1 VSRSRSRLL
10 ALVSATVLISALVP
24 AASAAKPTPPPA
36 PTRPKA
42 DRAIFFASDGMRPD
56 LMERFASEGDMPTYQ
71 AVMNAGVRGANGL
84 KQAFPPNT
92 GVGWYTLATGA
103 WPGEH
108 GSTNNTF
115 HRTGESEFNNRVS
128 LGASILQADTIQ
140 QAAERQGLKVASV
153 EWVGSRTHNLA
164 GPVIDFR
171 NFFSGRGVL
180 TSPAVPAEQAG
191 AAAFGVSY
199 QVAVV
204 APASGWTNAPA
215 GDDVVAPP
223 KQTSLSVATTFAAQN
238 PNRIYDAYIYDSV
251 VDGTAAYD
259 SMILTRT
266 GVAKDAGQAAT
277 NLNAGEWDE
286 IRLTGADGLINARA
300 GQTAGFYVKL
310 ISLASDLSTFKLY
323 FTSVSRAIA
332 SCACDPNFESTLVDR
347 FPTSTAA
354 DFAPLEA
361 GIIDED
367 TYVEQGLKWADFH
380 WGALDY
386 ILTTVQPD
394 TDLLMLG
401 NPVTDE
407 FSHQFLALTVPTDI
421 DGDPNPYFDDLTNDD
436 ILDGRVVA
444 REGYIRAAYHE
455 ADQTLDRALDHMGG
469 LSQTAVFASSDHG
482 FAPQWFAVNASK
494 ALVDLGLQE
503 REQSS
508 NCREAASDPGTT
520 TPGDTLVKECHAGG
534 TVQFYVNLAGRDPTS
549 GNTPQVP
556 LGPPADPLVNY
567 NAVRQQIVDYFTN
580 LTDPANPGKQVVE
593 RVFLKEELGDVDGTN
608 SFHPNRSGDVVV
620 VFRPPYQSDAATPGR
635 LIAFSQFFGQH
646 GYLPDLVDIARSVN
660 MHGTFVAAGPGIRH
674 TGPIA
679 NVNAVDL
686 APTLSYLLGIDRP
699 HNASGRILHE
709 ITTKPT
715 FKTIQ
720 ILDISDYH
728 GQLVPLTEASDNLPS
743 PPGANPT
750 FSIGGSAFLKP
761 WFDRYQALEPT
772 RTITV
777 AAGDSVG
784 ATPPIS
790 SFFGD
795 TPTMEL
801 MNLMGVDLDGL
812 GNHNFDK
819 GSEYLRETLIPL
831 ATFKFVS
838 ANVVFPATGEPP
850 AEWSKSRTVKLD
862 GIDVGIIGF
871 TNDDA
876 PTLVFPGAF
885 DPFVV
890 TNSTD
895 AVNKRAAQLDNQKK
909 MGPIVAMGH
918 LGATAGTL
926 TAPTGP
932 AVDLADASRKVDVVI
947 GDHTDF
953 QVLSRRPNG
962 TLLIENRSKGLRFT
976 RVSLVVDPA
985 TAATIYTTAD
995 FHKPWAGAVIADP
1008 AIQARIDELTAELQP
1023 ILGTTIGT
1031 ASKEILRSDA
1041 CGRSDGR
1048 LCESLIGNVVT
1059 DAMRSA
1065 YESIGVQFA
1074 ITNSGGLRDRLTCPP
1089 AGGGTGFCPPSTPP
1103 PHVITRGQVLAVLPF
1118 GNVVSTVT
1126 VTGAELKLFLENGV
1140 SQMPAFNGRFAQVSG
1155 LCFTYNIAAA
1165 AGSRVTGAVVA
1176 NPDGTCG
1183 TTAVD
1188 LTAATSYKIA
1198 INDFMA
1204 SGGDSYPVVN
1214 TRPGYAT
1221 QNIMDQVLADYITA
1235 NSPVNP
1241 SVLAPPNGRINCVG
1255 ATCPPLTPSP

>member
-1 VSRSRSRLL
+1 MSRSRSRLL
-10 ALVSATVLISALVP
+10 ALVSATVLITALVP

-56 LMERFASEGDMPTYQ
+56 LMERFASEGSMPTYQ
-71 AVMNAGVRGANGL
+71 AVMNAGVKGANGL

-92 GVGWYTLATGA
+92 GVGWYTLATGT

-115 HRTGESEFNNRVS
+115 HRTGEADFNNRVG

-180 TSPAVPAEQAG
+180 TTPAVPAEQAG

-199 QVAVV
+199 QVAAV
-204 APASGWTNAPA
+204 APASGWTNTPA
-215 GDDVVAPP
+215 GDPVAPP

-238 PNRIYDAYIYDSV
+238 PNRIYDIYIYDSV
-251 VDGTAAYD
+251 VDGTVAYD
-259 SMILTRT
+259 SVLMTRT
-266 GVAKDAGQAAT
+266 GVAKDASQAAT

-286 IRLTGADGLINARA
+286 IRLTGADGLIGPRA

-310 ISLASDLSTFKLY
+310 ISLASDLSSFKLY

-367 TYVEQGLKWADFH
+367 TYVEQGLKWAGFH

-386 ILTTVQPD
+386 IMTTVQPD

-421 DGDPNPYFDDLTNDD
+421 DGDPNPYFDDLTNDNVP
-436 ILDGRVVA
+436 DGRVAA
-444 REGYIRAAYHE
+444 REGYIRDAYHE

-482 FAPQWFAVNASK
+482 FAPQWFAVNTSK
-494 ALVDLGLQE
+494 ALQDLGFGP
-503 REQSS
+503 EQG
-508 NCREAASDPGTT
+508 NCRAVPATK
-520 TPGDTLVKECHAGG
+520 VKECHAGG
-534 TVQFYVNLAGRDPTS
+534 TVQFYLDLAGRDPAGAFLS
-549 GNTPQVP
+549 GNACPCANEPQVP
-556 LGPPADPLVNY
+556 AADY
-567 NAVRQQIVDYFTN
+567 NAVRNTIKNYFLN
-580 LTDPANPGKQVVE
+580 LTDPANPGKKVVE
-593 RVFLKEELGDVDGTN
+593 KVFFKEELGNVDGTN

-620 VFRPPYQSDAATPGR
+620 VFRPPYQSDAATPGQ
-635 LIAFSQFFGQH
+635 LFAFSQFFGQH
-646 GYLPDLVDIARSVN
+646 GYLPDLVNIARSVN

-679 NVNAVDL
+679 NVNAIDL

-699 HNASGRILHE
+699 QNSSGRILHE

-728 GQLVPLTEASDNLPS
+728 GQLVPLSEASDNLPS
-743 PPGANPT
+743 PPGANPAAL
-750 FSIGGSAFLKP
+750 IGGSACLKP
-761 WFDRYQALEPT
+761 WFDRFQALEPT

-790 SFFGD
+790 AFFGD

-819 GSEYLRETLIPL
+819 GSEYLRNTLIPP
-831 ATFKFVS
+831 ADFKFVS
-838 ANVVFPATGEPP
+838 ANVVFPNSGEPP
-850 AEWSKSRTVKLD
+850 AEWSKSRTFKLD
-862 GIDVGIIGF
+862 GIDVAIIGF

-876 PTLVFPGAF
+876 TTLVFPGAF
-885 DPFVV
+885 DPFVI
-890 TNSTD
+890 TDSTE

-918 LGATAGTL
+918 LGATAGTV

-932 AVDLADASRKVDVVI
+932 AVELADAVKKVDVVI

-962 TLLIENRSKGLRFT
+962 TLLVENRSKGLRFT

-985 TAATIYTTAD
+985 TAATIYTSAD
-995 FHKPWAGAVIADP
+995 FHKPWAGAVTADP
-1008 AIQARIDELTAELQP
+1008 AIQARIDDLTAELQP
-1023 ILGTTIGT
+1023 ILGTVIGT
-1031 ASKEILRSDA
+1031 ASKEILRSDT
-1041 CGRSDGR
+1041 CGRADGR
-1048 LCESLIGNVVT
+1048 LCESLVGNVVT

-1065 YESIGVQFA
+1065 YDSIGVQFA
-1074 ITNSGGLRDRLTCPP
+1074 ITNSGGLRDRLTCPA
-1089 AGGGTGFCPPSTPP
+1089 AGGGTGFCPVSTPP
-1103 PHVITRGQVLAVLPF
+1103 PYQITRGQVLAVLPF

-1126 VTGAELKLFLENGV
+1126 VTGAELKAFLENGV
-1140 SQMPAFNGRFAQVSG
+1140 SQMPGANGRFPQVSG
-1155 LCFTYNIAAA
+1155 LCFTYNIGAA
-1165 AGSRVTGAVVA
+1165 AGSRVSGAVVA

-1183 TTAVD
+1183 TTPVD
-1188 LTAATSYKIA
+1188 LTAGTSYKIA

-1214 TRPGYAT
+1214 TKPDYAT

-1241 SVLAPPNGRINCVG
+1241 SVLGPPNGRINCVG
-1255 ATCPPLTPSP
+1255 ATCPVLTPSP

>member
-1 VSRSRSRLL
+1 MSRPRSRVL
-10 ALVSATVLISALVP
+10 ALFSAMVLITSLVP

-56 LMERFASEGDMPTYQ
+56 LMEGFAAAGDMPTYK
-71 AVMNAGVRGANGL
+71 ALMDAGVKGANGL

-92 GVGWYTLATGA
+92 GVGWYTLATGT

-115 HRTGESEFNNRVS
+115 HRTGESDFNNRVS
-128 LGASILQADTIQ
+128 LGANILQADTIQ

-199 QVAVV
+199 QVAAV
-204 APASGWTNAPA
+204 APASGWTNTPA
-215 GDDVVAPP
+215 GDDTVAPP
-223 KQTSLSVATTFAAQN
+223 RQTSLLVATTFAAQN
-238 PNRIYDAYIYDSV
+238 PTRVYDIYIYDSI

-266 GVAKDAGQAAT
+266 GVAKDASRAAT

-310 ISLASDLSTFKLY
+310 ISLASDMSTFKLY

-332 SCACDPNFESTLVDR
+332 TCACDPNFESTLVDR

-367 TYVEQGLKWADFH
+367 TYVEQGLMWADFH
-380 WGALDY
+380 WSALDY

-421 DGDPNPYFDDLTNDD
+421 DGDPNPYFDDLTNDNVP
-436 ILDGRVVA
+436 DGRLAA
-444 REGYIRAAYHE
+444 RQGYIRDAYHE

-469 LSQTAVFASSDHG
+469 LSQTAVFATSDHG

-494 ALVDLGLQE
+494 ALQDLGFGP
-503 REQSS
+503 EQG
-508 NCREAASDPGTT
+508 NCRAVPATK
-520 TPGDTLVKECHAGG
+520 VKECHAGG
-534 TVQFYVNLAGRDPTS
+534 TVQFYIDLAGRDPAGAFLS
-549 GNTPQVP
+549 GNACPCANEPQVP
-556 LGPPADPLVNY
+556 AADYNSVRNTIKNY
-567 NAVRQQIVDYFTN
+567 FLN
-580 LTDPANPGKQVVE
+580 LTDPADPGKKVVE
-593 RVFLKEELGDVDGTN
+593 KVFLKEELGNVDGTN

-620 VFRPPYQSDAATPGR
+620 VFRPPYQSDAATPGQ
-635 LIAFSQFFGQH
+635 LFAFSQFFGQH
-646 GYLPDLVDIARSVN
+646 GYLPDLVNIPRSVN

-679 NVNAVDL
+679 NVNAIDL

-699 HNASGRILHE
+699 QNASGRILHE
-709 ITTKPT
+709 ITTRPT

-743 PPGANPT
+743 PPGANPVAQ
-750 FSIGGSAFLKP
+750 IGGSAFLKP
-761 WFDRYQALEPT
+761 WFDRFQALEPT

-790 SFFGD
+790 AFFGD
-795 TPTMEL
+795 KPTIEL

-819 GSEYLRETLIPL
+819 GSEYLRNTLIPL
-831 ATFKFVS
+831 ADFKFVS
-838 ANVVFPATGEPP
+838 ANVVFPGTDEPP
-850 AEWSKSRTVKLD
+850 AEWSKSRTFTLD
-862 GIDVGIIGF
+862 GMDVGIIGF

-876 PTLVFPGAF
+876 TTLVFPGAF
-885 DPFVV
+885 DPFVI
-890 TNSTD
+890 TDSTD
-895 AVNKRAAQLDNQKK
+895 AVNDRAAQLDRQKK
-909 MGPIVAMGH
+909 IGPIVAMGH
-918 LGATAGTL
+918 LGATAGTV

-932 AVDLADASRKVDVVI
+932 VVDLADAVDNVDVVI

-953 QVLSRRPNG
+953 QVLSRRSNG
-962 TLLIENRSKGLRFT
+962 TLLVENRSKGLRFT

-985 TAATIYTTAD
+985 TAATIYTSAD
-995 FHKPWAGAVIADP
+995 FHKPWAGAVTADP
-1008 AIQARIDELTAELQP
+1008 AIQAKIDELTAELQP

-1031 ASKEILRSDA
+1031 ATKEILRSDA

-1048 LCESLIGNVVT
+1048 LCESLVGNVVT

-1065 YESIGVQFA
+1065 YEAIGVQFA
-1074 ITNSGGLRDRLTCPP
+1074 ITNSGGLRDRLTCPA
-1089 AGGGTGFCPPSTPP
+1089 AGGGTGFCPTSTPP

-1118 GNVVSTVT
+1118 GNVVATVT
-1126 VTGAELKLFLENGV
+1126 VTGAELKQFLENGV
-1140 SQMPAFNGRFAQVSG
+1140 SQMPGANGRFAQVSG
-1155 LCFTYNIAAA
+1155 LCFTYNIGAA
-1165 AGSRVTGAVVA
+1165 AGSRVTGAVLA
-1176 NPDGTCG
+1176 NADGTCS
-1183 TTAVD
+1183 TTPVD
-1188 LTAATSYKIA
+1188 LTAGASYKIA

-1204 SGGDSYPVVN
+1204 SGGDSYPVV
-1214 TRPGYAT
+1214 TGKSTYAT

-1235 NSPVNP
+1235 NSPVDP
-1241 SVLAPPNGRINCVG
+1241 SVLGPPNGRINCVG
-1255 ATCPPLTPSP
+1255 ATCPVLTPSP

>member
-1 VSRSRSRLL
+1 VSRSRLRLL
-10 ALVSATVLISALVP
+10 ALCSAAALLSALVP
-24 AASAAKPTPPPA
+24 AASAADPTPLPA

-56 LMERFASEGDMPTYQ
+56 MMERFATEGAMPTYQ
-71 AVMNAGVRGANGL
+71 ALMAAGVKGANGL
-84 KQAFPPNT
+84 RQAFPPNT
-92 GVGWYTLATGA
+92 GVGWYTLATGT

-115 HRTGESEFNNRVS
+115 HRTGEADFNNRTS

-180 TSPAVPAEQAG
+180 TTPAVPAEQAG

-199 QVAVV
+199 QVAAL
-204 APASGWTNAPA
+204 APASGWTNTPV
-215 GDDVVAPP
+215 GDDGLAPP
-223 KQTSLSVATTFAAQN
+223 QQTSLTVATTFGTQN
-238 PNRIYDAYIYDSV
+238 PTRIYDIYIYDSI

-266 GVAKDAGQAAT
+266 GVAKDASQAAS
-277 NLNAGEWDE
+277 NLNAGQWDE
-286 IRLTGADGLINARA
+286 IRLTGADGLIGPRV

-310 ISLASDLSTFKLY
+310 ISLAADLSTFKLY

-332 SCACDPNFESTLVDR
+332 TCACDLNFESTLVDR

-367 TYVEQGLKWADFH
+367 TYVEQGLMWADFH
-380 WGALDY
+380 WAALDY
-386 ILTTVQPD
+386 IMTTVQPD

-421 DGDPNPYFDDLTNDD
+421 DGDANPYFDDLTNDN
-436 ILDGRVVA
+436 IPDGRVAA
-444 REGYIRAAYHE
+444 REGYIRSAYHE

-469 LSQTAVFASSDHG
+469 MGQTAVFASSDHG

-494 ALVDLGLQE
+494 ALQDLGFGP
-503 REQSS
+503 EQG
-508 NCREAASDPGTT
+508 NCRAVVA
-520 TPGDTLVKECHAGG
+520 TLVKECHAGG
-534 TVQFYVNLAGRDPTS
+534 TVQLYIDLAGRDPANAT
-549 GNTPQVP
+549 QVP
-556 LGPPADPLVNY
+556 AASYEATRTALVN
-567 NAVRQQIVDYFTN
+567 YFTN
-580 LTDPANPGKQVVE
+580 LTDPANPGKKVVE
-593 RVFLKEELGDVDGTN
+593 RVFLKEQLGNVDGTN
-608 SFHPNRSGDVVV
+608 AFHPNRSGDVVV
-620 VFRPPYQSDAATPGR
+620 VFRPPYQSDAATPGT

-646 GYLPDLVDIARSVN
+646 GYLPDLVNIARSVN

-674 TGPIA
+674 AGAIA
-679 NVNAVDL
+679 NVNATDL

-699 HNASGRILHE
+699 QNASGRILHE

-728 GQLVPLTEASDNLPS
+728 GQLVPLAEASDTLAPS
-743 PPGANPT
+743 PPAANPT
-750 FSIGGSAFLKP
+750 AAIGGSAFLKP
-761 WFDRYQALEPT
+761 WFDRFQALEPT

-790 SFFGD
+790 AFFGD

-819 GSEYLRETLIPL
+819 GSAYLRNTLIPL
-831 ATFKFVS
+831 AKFKFVS
-838 ANVVFPATGEPP
+838 ANVVFPDTGEPP

-862 GIDVGIIGF
+862 GIDIGIIGF

-876 PTLVFPGAF
+876 TTLVFPGAF
-885 DPFVV
+885 DPFVI
-890 TNSTD
+890 TNSTA
-895 AVNKRAAQLDNQKK
+895 AVNQRAAQLDKQQK

-932 AVDLADASRKVDVVI
+932 AVALADAVQKVDVVI

-953 QVLSRRPNG
+953 QVLSRRSNG
-962 TLLIENRSKGLRFT
+962 TLLVENRSKGLRFT
-976 RVSLVVDPA
+976 RVSIVVDPA
-985 TAATIYTTAD
+985 TAGTIYTSAD
-995 FHKPWAGAVIADP
+995 FHKPWAGAVTADP
-1008 AIQARIDELTAELQP
+1008 AIQARINQLNTQLQP
-1023 ILGTTIGT
+1023 ILGTVVGSST
-1031 ASKEILRSDA
+1031 KEILRTDQ
-1041 CGRSDGR
+1041 CGNTNGR
-1048 LCESLIGNVVT
+1048 LCESLVGNVVT
-1059 DAMRSA
+1059 DAMRTTYA
-1065 YESIGVQFA
+1065 AIGVQFA
-1074 ITNSGGLRDRLTCPP
+1074 LTNSGGLRDRLTCVTS
-1089 AGGGTGFCPPSTPP
+1089 GGGTGFCPTYTPP
-1103 PHVITRGQVLAVLPF
+1103 PYQITRGQVLAVLPF
-1118 GNVVSTVT
+1118 GNVVATVT
-1126 VTGAELKLFLENGV
+1126 ITGAELKGFLENGV
-1140 SQMPAFNGRFAQVSG
+1140 SRMPAADGRFPQVSG
-1155 LCFTYNIAAA
+1155 LCFTYNIAAT
-1165 AGSRVTGAVVA
+1165 AGSRVTSVVFADPATGACTS
-1176 NPDGTCG
+1176 NPVG
-1183 TTAVD
+1183 
-1188 LTAATSYKIA
+1188 LTAGDTYKVA
-1198 INDFMA
+1198 INDFIA
-1204 SGGDSYPVVN
+1204 SGGDGYQAVTSKP
-1214 TRPGYAT
+1214 TYAT
-1221 QNIMDQVLADYITA
+1221 QNIMDQVLADYVTA
-1235 NSPVNP
+1235 NSPISP
-1241 SVLAPPNGRINCVG
+1241 RVLGPTDGRINCVG
-1255 ATCPPLTPSP
+1255 ATCPALTSSP